1 MLNRK
6 IIHIHTKGGIVMTR
20 KYLITKLIKN
30 YFDSIVTLLDYDTQM
45 TNQLKKITIL
55 SKKNGKVLIDALL
68 YSGLDQYRFIE
79 MNIDEN
85 GKIITDKYNYV
96 ILDQALEKTA
106 NDIIKK
112 HPIQLKNSI
121 LTQSQIDQILNN

>member
-1 MLNRK
+1 
-6 IIHIHTKGGIVMTR
+6 MTR
-20 KYLITKLIKN
+20 KYLITKINKKLFRFNCNFARLWYADDKSTKKN
-30 YFDSIVTLLDYDTQM
+30 
-45 TNQLKKITIL
+45 TIL

-112 HPIQLKNSI
+112 HHIQLKNSI

>member
-1 MLNRK
+1 
-6 IIHIHTKGGIVMTR
+6 MTR

-85 GKIITDKYNYV
+85 RKIITDKYNYV

-106 NDIIKK
+106 NDIIK
-112 HPIQLKNSI
+112 NI
-121 LTQSQIDQILNN
+121 LFN

>member
-1 MLNRK
+1 MITYGFSYVYHFTKMLNRK

-55 SKKNGKVLIDALL
+55 SKKNGKVLIDAFCIR
-68 YSGLDQYRFIE
+68 D
-79 MNIDEN
+79 
-85 GKIITDKYNYV
+85 
-96 ILDQALEKTA
+96 
-106 NDIIKK
+106 
-112 HPIQLKNSI
+112 
-121 LTQSQIDQILNN
+121 

>member
-1 MLNRK
+1 
-6 IIHIHTKGGIVMTR
+6 MTR

-85 GKIITDKYNYV
+85 YNR
-96 ILDQALEKTA
+96 
-106 NDIIKK
+106 
-112 HPIQLKNSI
+112 
-121 LTQSQIDQILNN
+121 

>member
-1 MLNRK
+1 
-6 IIHIHTKGGIVMTR
+6 MTR

-112 HPIQLKNSI
+112 TSYSI
-121 LTQSQIDQILNN
+121 KKFYINTVSNWSNFK

>member
-45 TNQLKKITIL
+45 TNQLKITIL
-55 SKKNGKVLIDALL
+55 SK
-68 YSGLDQYRFIE
+68 R
-79 MNIDEN
+79 M
-85 GKIITDKYNYV
+85 
-96 ILDQALEKTA
+96 EKF
-106 NDIIKK
+106 
-112 HPIQLKNSI
+112 
-121 LTQSQIDQILNN
+121 

>member
-6 IIHIHTKGGIVMTR
+6 IIHIHIKGGIVITR

-30 YFDSIVTLLDYDTQM
+30 YFDSIATLLDYDTQM

-112 HPIQLKNSI
+112 HPI
-121 LTQSQIDQILNN
+121 

>member
-1 MLNRK
+1 
-6 IIHIHTKGGIVMTR
+6 MTR

-30 YFDSIVTLLDYDTQM
+30 YFDSIVTFLDYDTQM

-85 GKIITDKYNYV
+85 GEIITDKYNYV

-121 LTQSQIDQILNN
+121 LIQSQIDQILNN

>member
-1 MLNRK
+1 
-6 IIHIHTKGGIVMTR
+6 MTR
-20 KYLITKLIKN
+20 KYLITKLFRFNCNFARLWYADDK
-30 YFDSIVTLLDYDTQM
+30 ST
-45 TNQLKKITIL
+45 KKITIL

-68 YSGLDQYRFIE
+68 HSGLDQYRFIE

-85 GKIITDKYNYV
+85 GEIITDKYNYV

-112 HPIQLKNSI
+112 HPIQLKI
-121 LTQSQIDQILNN
+121 LY

>member
-1 MLNRK
+1 
-6 IIHIHTKGGIVMTR
+6 MTR

-85 GKIITDKYNYV
+85 RKIIKDKYNYV
-96 ILDQALEKTA
+96 ILDQTLEKLQM
-106 NDIIKK
+106 I
-112 HPIQLKNSI
+112 
-121 LTQSQIDQILNN
+121 